1 MKKIWMGI
9 GIAMIACV
17 TVYGVASAMMGSSA
31 TASADKTMVITSSD
45 ETPACCASKTEATS
59 AHAALTSAEG
69 ECPMAKSV
77 ASAECKEAKGC
88 PMSQTTTAS
97 AEGCCA
103 AGKSEGQTALAE
115 KAE

>member
-9 GIAMIACV
+9 GIAVIACV

-31 TASADKTMVITSSD
+31 TAPVDKTMVISSLGESSD
-45 ETPACCASKTEATS
+45 CCASKAEATT

-77 ASAECKEAKGC
+77 ASAECTEAKQC
-88 PMSQTTTAS
+88 PMSQGASTA
-97 AEGCCA
+97 AADGCCA
-103 AGKSEGQTALAE
+103 AGKSEGQTAMAE
-115 KAE
+115 K